1 MATAAAERVQ
11 QMLDLYGNLIEQ
23 YRGDIPAAVVAAR
36 IWHETQGNPCPAPTA
51 CCDEQGVLQL
61 WPETRAKYGVTN
73 ACDPDQA
80 IRGGCAHWQSEAQA
94 LQTWLTNN
102 GFAIPS
108 GYEFWALAY
117 LYTAVGARATRA
129 LVKAAQSAAFTDV
142 QNWVNANVDGAL
154 QGMVGSFGS
163 QSPASIATR
172 VNNTATYVGAAYE
185 VSPEGGDLVTL
196 VVAAGV
202 AYLVY
207 RWWKKR

>member
-1 MATAAAERVQ
+1 MATAAERVQ

-36 IWHETQGNPCPAPTA
+36 IWHETQGNPCPTPTA

-61 WPETRAKYGVTN
+61 WPATRAKYGVTN

-80 IRGGCAHWQSEAQA
+80 IRGGCAHWNAQA
-94 LQTWLTNN
+94 NN
-102 GFAIPS
+102 LRARLAKDGFPVPD

-117 LYTAVGARATRA
+117 LYTAIGSGATPA
-129 LVKAAQSAAFTDV
+129 LVQAAGSSNFTDV
-142 QNWVNANVDGAL
+142 QNWVNANANGAL
-154 QGMVGSFGS
+154 LGMAGAFGTQPPS
-163 QSPASIATR
+163 SIVTR

-185 VSPEGGDLVTL
+185 VSPGGGDLVTL